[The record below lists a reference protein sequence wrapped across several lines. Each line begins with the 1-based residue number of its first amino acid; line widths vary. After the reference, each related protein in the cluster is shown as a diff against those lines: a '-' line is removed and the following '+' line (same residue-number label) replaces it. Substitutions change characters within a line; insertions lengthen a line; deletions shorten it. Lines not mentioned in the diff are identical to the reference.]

1 MEKYSLKEMKKI
13 KTRKNKMKIGK
24 KAVSLMISY
33 VLLIVIA
40 IVMSIIVFSY
50 LKTVANVKPV
60 IDCKSGTSIFIEDYK
75 CGQGEI
81 KLTLKNNGLFN
92 IDGFISYFGS
102 DSGKEPIIKL
112 VSFDKVKINNKN
124 YYQFENQL
132 KPERKIIVNFSSLER
147 KSDGTTAPISFNYLS
162 KVKIQPF
169 IIDKESNLIVPC
181 GESVIKQNLNNCA
194 IK

>member
-1 MEKYSLKEMKKI
+1 
-13 KTRKNKMKIGK
+13 
-24 KAVSLMISY
+24 MISY

-60 IDCKSGTSIFIEDYK
+60 IDCKSGTSIFIEDYE
-75 CGQGEI
+75 CGYREI

-92 IDGFISYFGS
+92 ISGFISYFGE

-112 VSFDKVKINNKN
+112 VSFDKVKLNNKD
-124 YYQFENQL
+124 YYQFENPL
-132 KPERKIIVNFSSLER
+132 NPGRKIIVNFTSNER
-147 KSDGTTAPISFNYLS
+147 KSDGSTAPIPFYILKN
-162 KVKIQPF
+162 VKIQPF
-169 IIDKESNLIVPC
+169 IVDEETNLIVPC
-181 GESVIKQNLNNCA
+181 GESVIKQNLNNCE